1 LIEADMHEHYGID
14 IAEPGLLERRSGRW
28 LRVRILGLF
37 SSATGG
43 AEPLRPRVARAL
55 FPDEEEG

>member
-1 LIEADMHEHYGID
+1 MQEHYGID
-14 IAEPGLLERRSGRW
+14 LAEPGLLERRSGRW

-43 AEPLRPRVARAL
+43 VEPLRPRVARAL